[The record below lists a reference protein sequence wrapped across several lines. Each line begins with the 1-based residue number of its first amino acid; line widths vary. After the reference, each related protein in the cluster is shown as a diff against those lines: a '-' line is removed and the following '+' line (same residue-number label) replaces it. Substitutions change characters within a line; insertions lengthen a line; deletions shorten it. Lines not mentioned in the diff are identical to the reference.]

1 MGYSSPSSIYQQI
14 EISSSNKFQLV
25 SMLYDG
31 AVRFISMAKS
41 AIEHRDLVG
50 KAQNLD
56 RALAII
62 GELQNTLNVE
72 EGGEIAHQL
81 DRLYSYMI
89 ERILESSAK
98 LEVQPLTE
106 VTKLLRILNSAWV
119 EVARKNSESSAIAP
133 TVKSATNGQM
143 PTSNELRQSMEFYG

>member
-31 AVRFISMAKS
+31 AVRFISVAKG
-41 AIEHRDLVG
+41 AIENRDLVG

-81 DRLYSYMI
+81 DRLYTYMI
-89 ERILESSAK
+89 ERVLEASAK
-98 LEVQPLTE
+98 LDVQPLTE
-106 VTKLLRILNSAWV
+106 VIKLLRILNSAWV
-119 EVARKNSESSAIAP
+119 EVARKNTENPVVAQ
-133 TVKSATNGQM
+133 TLKSTLNEQKLA
-143 PTSNELRQSMEFYG
+143 SNEPRLTTELYG